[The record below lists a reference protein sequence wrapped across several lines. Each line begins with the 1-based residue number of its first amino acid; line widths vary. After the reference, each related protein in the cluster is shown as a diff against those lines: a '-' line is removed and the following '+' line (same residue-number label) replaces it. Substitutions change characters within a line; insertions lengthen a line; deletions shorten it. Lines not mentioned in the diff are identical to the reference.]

1 MAEFNAPVSDVD
13 PVWIEI
19 NEHFNKMIYCV
30 NQRREAVLAM
40 YHDLRQEIASR
51 PIVRARMEQELI
63 GLRDETENR
72 IQMNHNLQ
80 FQQKIITDIDLELAK
95 IRTPHPDTRVVFR
108 CQSVS
113 LEKLISELGE
123 FLEEEV
129 IPVPDYQET
138 QPVVT
143 VPDYQEMRPVVT
155 VPDYQEMRPVVTVPD
170 YQAMR
175 PVVAVGRMGMA
186 PGELWYPHAIA
197 IDSDDRI
204 FVTESFFQS
213 HGRVSVFSEKGEFL
227 TCFSHQDMREL
238 WGIAI
243 HGDNLYVTDKK
254 VHSIFH
260 FKIETDFPLVA
271 KRGTKGQQ
279 VGRFNDPRNLA
290 VSNNGDVYVA
300 DCSNNRVQ
308 ILNSSLLHPRI
319 LTQQRIHY
327 PHDIKLTA
335 DEVYVLC
342 NDNPCVLVFSHAG
355 ERLRSLVSRGY
366 QMQVTYPSFFCLDS
380 AENIIIS
387 DWESYRIKIFTK
399 EGNLLTTIG
408 EEGEQAG
415 MFVLPTGL
423 AITKELNLI
432 VVSQNKN
439 SVLQI
444 FSCF

>member
-123 FLEEEV
+123 VLEEEV

-138 QPVVT
+138 K
-143 VPDYQEMRPVVT
+143 
-155 VPDYQEMRPVVTVPD
+155 PVVTVPD

-175 PVVAVGRMGMA
+175 PIVAVGKKGKA
-186 PGELWYPHAIA
+186 PGELYYPRAVA
-197 IDSDDRI
+197 IDSNNRI
-204 FVTESFFQS
+204 FVTEGISLRS
-213 HGRVSVFSEKGEFL
+213 HARISVFSERGEFL

-243 HGDNLYVTDKK
+243 HGDNLYVTDTE

-279 VGRFNDPRNLA
+279 VGRFNKPSNLA
-290 VSNNGDVYVA
+290 VSNNGDVYVT
-300 DCSNNRVQ
+300 DDGNNRVQ
-308 ILNSSLLHPRI
+308 ILNSSILHPRT
-319 LTQQRIHY
+319 LTPQRIESLR
-327 PHDIKLTA
+327 DIKLTA

-342 NDNPCVLVFSHAG
+342 LDNPCVHVFSHAG
-355 ERLRSLVSRGY
+355 ERLRSLVSRGV
-366 QMQVTYPSFFCLDS
+366 QMQVTSSLFFCLDS

-387 DWESYRIKIFTK
+387 DWSHRIKIFTK

-408 EEGEQAG
+408 ERGHQAG
-415 MFVLPTGL
+415 MFIYPIGL
-423 AITKELNLI
+423 AITKELNLV
-432 VVSQNKN
+432 VVSENSN

>member
-40 YHDLRQEIASR
+40 YHDLTQEIASR
-51 PIVRARMEQELI
+51 PIDRARMEQELI
-63 GLRDETENR
+63 GLRDETENIIR
-72 IQMNHNLQ
+72 MNPNLQ
-80 FQQKIITDIDLELAK
+80 FQQKRLTDIDLELAK

-123 FLEEEV
+123 LLEEEV
-129 IPVPDYQET
+129 ITVPDYQET
-138 QPVVT
+138 KPVVT
-143 VPDYQEMRPVVT
+143 VPDYRETKPVVT
-155 VPDYQEMRPVVTVPD
+155 VPDYRETKPVVTVPN

-175 PVVAVGRMGMA
+175 PVVAVGRKGKA
-186 PGELWYPHAIA
+186 PGEFYYSHAVA
-197 IDSDDRI
+197 IDSNDQI
-204 FVTESFFQS
+204 FVTEAEFSLT
-213 HGRVSVFSEKGEFL
+213 RISVFSERGEFL
-227 TCFSHQDMREL
+227 TCFSHQDMEAL

-243 HGDNLYVTDKK
+243 HGDNLYVTDRE

-271 KRGTKGQQ
+271 KRGTKGRI
-279 VGRFNDPRNLA
+279 VGEFNSPHNLA

-300 DCSNNRVQ
+300 DYNNHRVQ
-308 ILNSSLLHPRI
+308 ILNSSLLHPRT
-319 LTQQRIHY
+319 LTPQLIEYLR
-327 PHDIKLTA
+327 DIKLTA

-342 NDNPCVLVFSHAG
+342 DDNPCVHVFSHAG
-355 ERLRSLVSRGY
+355 ERLRSLVSRGVH
-366 QMQVTYPSFFCLDS
+366 MQVSSSLYFCLDS

-387 DWESYRIKIFTK
+387 DWSHRIKIFTK
-399 EGNLLTTIG
+399 EGNLLTTIR

-423 AITKELNLI
+423 AITKELNLV

-439 SVLQI
+439 FRLQI
-444 FSCF
+444 LSCF

>member
-40 YHDLRQEIASR
+40 YHDLRQEITSR
-51 PIVRARMEQELI
+51 PIDRARMEQELI

-123 FLEEEV
+123 VLEEEV
-129 IPVPDYQET
+129 M
-138 QPVVT
+138 T
-143 VPDYQEMRPVVT
+143 VPDYQEMRPVVP
-155 VPDYQEMRPVVTVPD
+155 VPDYQETKPVVTVPD

-175 PVVAVGRMGMA
+175 PVVAVGRQGTA
-186 PGELWYPHAIA
+186 PGELYYSNAVA
-197 IDSDDRI
+197 IDSNNRI
-204 FVTESFFQS
+204 FVADGS
-213 HGRVSVFSEKGEFL
+213 HARISVFSERGEFL
-227 TCFSHQDMREL
+227 TCFSLQDMRYPY
-238 WGIAI
+238 GIAI
-243 HGDNLYVTDKK
+243 HGDNLYVTDRE

-260 FKIETDFPLVA
+260 FKIETNFPLVA
-271 KRGTKGQQ
+271 KRGTKGRI
-279 VGRFNDPRNLA
+279 VGKFNYPRNLA

-300 DCSNNRVQ
+300 DDGNCRVQ
-308 ILNSSLLHPRI
+308 ILNSSLLHPRT
-319 LTQQRIHY
+319 LTQQRIESLR
-327 PHDIKLTA
+327 DIKLTA

-342 NDNPCVLVFSHAG
+342 LDIPCIHVFSHAG
-355 ERLRSLVSRGY
+355 ERLRSLVLSGFL
-366 QMQVTYPSFFCLDS
+366 MQVTYPLFFCLDS

-387 DWESYRIKIFTK
+387 DWESHRIKIFTK

-408 EEGEQAG
+408 EEGEQAE
-415 MFVLPTGL
+415 MFDFPTGL
-423 AITKELNLI
+423 ALTKELNL
-432 VVSQNKN
+432 VVLSRNN
-439 SVLQI
+439 NFCLQI

>member
-40 YHDLRQEIASR
+40 YHDLKQEIASR
-51 PIVRARMEQELI
+51 PIDRARMEQELI

-123 FLEEEV
+123 VLEEEV

-138 QPVVT
+138 K
-143 VPDYQEMRPVVT
+143 
-155 VPDYQEMRPVVTVPD
+155 PVVTVPD

-175 PVVAVGRMGMA
+175 PIVAVGKKGKA
-186 PGELWYPHAIA
+186 PGELYYPRAVA
-197 IDSDDRI
+197 IDSNNRI
-204 FVTESFFQS
+204 FVTEGISLRS
-213 HGRVSVFSEKGEFL
+213 HARISVFSERGEFL

-243 HGDNLYVTDKK
+243 HGDNLYVTDTE

-279 VGRFNDPRNLA
+279 VGRFNKPSNLA
-290 VSNNGDVYVA
+290 VSNNGDVYVT
-300 DCSNNRVQ
+300 DDGNNRVQ
-308 ILNSSLLHPRI
+308 ILNSSILHPRT
-319 LTQQRIHY
+319 LTPQRIESLR
-327 PHDIKLTA
+327 DIKLTA

-342 NDNPCVLVFSHAG
+342 LDNPCVHVFSHAG
-355 ERLRSLVSRGY
+355 ERLRSLVSRGV
-366 QMQVTYPSFFCLDS
+366 QMQVTSSLFFCLDS

-387 DWESYRIKIFTK
+387 DWSHRIKIFTK

-408 EEGEQAG
+408 ERGHQAG
-415 MFVLPTGL
+415 MFIFPMGL

>member
-40 YHDLRQEIASR
+40 YHDLTQEIASR
-51 PIVRARMEQELI
+51 PIDRARMELELI
-63 GLRDETENR
+63 GLRDETENTIR
-72 IQMNHNLQ
+72 MNQNLQ
-80 FQQKIITDIDLELAK
+80 FQQKRLTDIDLELAK

-123 FLEEEV
+123 VLEEEV
-129 IPVPDYQET
+129 ITVPGYQET
-138 QPVVT
+138 KPVVT
-143 VPDYQEMRPVVT
+143 VPDYQETKPVVT
-155 VPDYQEMRPVVTVPD
+155 VPDYK
-170 YQAMR
+170 AMR
-175 PVVAVGRMGMA
+175 PVVAVGKRGTA
-186 PGELWYPHAIA
+186 PGELHYPCAVA
-197 IDSDDRI
+197 IDCSNRI
-204 FVTESFFQS
+204 FVTEGSPSQS
-213 HGRVSVFSEKGEFL
+213 HGFLNFHARISVFSERGDFL
-227 TCFSHQDMREL
+227 TCFSHQDMRFL

-243 HGDNLYVTDKK
+243 HRDNLYVTDVE
-254 VHSIFH
+254 VHFIFH

-271 KRGTKGQQ
+271 KRGTKGRI
-279 VGRFNDPRNLA
+279 VGEFSYPRSLA

-300 DCSNNRVQ
+300 DDGNYRVQ
-308 ILNSSLLHPRI
+308 ILNSSLLHPRT
-319 LTQQRIHY
+319 LTQQRIEHLE
-327 PHDIKLTA
+327 DIKLTA

-342 NDNPCVLVFSHAG
+342 LDNPCVHVFSHAG

-366 QMQVTYPSFFCLDS
+366 QMQVTCPYFFCLDS
-380 AENIIIS
+380 AKNIIIS
-387 DWESYRIKIFTK
+387 DWESHRIKIFTK

-408 EEGEQAG
+408 ERGHQAG
-415 MFVLPTGL
+415 MFKYPTGL

-432 VVSQNKN
+432 VVSWN
-439 SVLQI
+439 SNFGLQI

>member
-51 PIVRARMEQELI
+51 SIVRAKREQELI
-63 GLRDETENR
+63 RLRDETENTIR
-72 IQMNHNLQ
+72 MNPSLQ
-80 FQQKIITDIDLELAK
+80 FQQKRLADIDLELAK
-95 IRTPHPDTRVVFR
+95 IRTPRPDTRVVFR

-113 LEKLISELGE
+113 LEKLMSELGE
-123 FLEEEV
+123 VLEEEV
-129 IPVPDYQET
+129 ITVPDYQET
-138 QPVVT
+138 KPVI
-143 VPDYQEMRPVVT
+143 PVH
-155 VPDYQEMRPVVTVPD
+155 D

-175 PVVAVGRMGMA
+175 PVVTVGKKGKA
-186 PGELWYPHAIA
+186 PGELYYPRAVA
-197 IDSDDRI
+197 IDSNNRI
-204 FVTESFFQS
+204 FVTEGISLRS
-213 HGRVSVFSEKGEFL
+213 HARISVFSERGEFL
-227 TCFSHQDMREL
+227 SYFNHQDMREL

-243 HGDNLYVTDKK
+243 HGDNLYVTDRE

-260 FKIETDFPLVA
+260 YKIETNFPLVA
-271 KRGTKGQQ
+271 KRGTKGRI
-279 VGRFNDPRNLA
+279 VGKFNYPHSLA

-300 DCSNNRVQ
+300 DYNNHRVQ
-308 ILNSSLLHPRI
+308 ILNSSLLHPRT

-327 PHDIKLTA
+327 PHDIKLTT

-342 NDNPCVLVFSHAG
+342 YNNPCVHVFSHAG

-366 QMQVTYPSFFCLDS
+366 QMQVYDPDFFCLDK

-387 DWESYRIKIFTK
+387 DDSSHRIKIFTK

-408 EEGEQAG
+408 EKGHQAG
-415 MFVLPTGL
+415 MFIRPHGL
-423 AITKELNLI
+423 ALTKELNL
-432 VVSQNKN
+432 VVISFNEN
-439 SVLQI
+439 FRLQI
-444 FSCF
+444 FSCL

>member
-40 YHDLRQEIASR
+40 YHDLKQEIASR
-51 PIVRARMEQELI
+51 PIDRARMEQELI
-63 GLRDETENR
+63 GLRDETENIIR
-72 IQMNHNLQ
+72 MNPNLQ
-80 FQQKIITDIDLELAK
+80 FQQKRLTDIDLELAK

-123 FLEEEV
+123 VLEEEV

-138 QPVVT
+138 KLVVT
-143 VPDYQEMRPVVT
+143 VPDYQETKPVVP
-155 VPDYQEMRPVVTVPD
+155 VPN

-175 PVVAVGRMGMA
+175 PVVAVGKKGKA
-186 PGELWYPHAIA
+186 PGELWYPRAVA
-197 IDSDDRI
+197 IDSNNRI
-204 FVTESFFQS
+204 FVTEGISLRS
-213 HGRVSVFSEKGEFL
+213 HARISVFSERGEFL
-227 TCFSHQDMREL
+227 TCFSDQDMREL

-243 HGDNLYVTDKK
+243 HGDNLYVTDRE

-260 FKIETDFPLVA
+260 FKIETNFPLVA
-271 KRGTKGQQ
+271 KRGTKGRI
-279 VGRFNDPRNLA
+279 VGKFNRPRSLA
-290 VSNNGDVYVA
+290 VSNNGEVYVA

-308 ILNSSLLHPRI
+308 ILNSSLLHPRT
-319 LTQQRIHY
+319 LTQPRIEY
-327 PHDIKLTA
+327 PRDIKLTA

-342 NDNPCVLVFSHAG
+342 LDNPCILVFSHAG

-408 EEGEQAG
+408 EKGEQAG
-415 MFVLPTGL
+415 MFIFPKGL

>member
-1 MAEFNAPVSDVD
+1 MAEFNAPVPDVD

-40 YHDLRQEIASR
+40 YHDLTQEIASR
-51 PIVRARMEQELI
+51 PIDRARMEQELI
-63 GLRDETENR
+63 GLRDETENTIR
-72 IQMNHNLQ
+72 MNPNLQ
-80 FQQKIITDIDLELAK
+80 FQQKRLTDIDLELAK

-108 CQSVS
+108 CLSVS

-129 IPVPDYQET
+129 LPVPDYQET
-138 QPVVT
+138 KPVVT
-143 VPDYQEMRPVVT
+143 VPDHK
-155 VPDYQEMRPVVTVPD
+155 
-170 YQAMR
+170 AMR
-175 PVVAVGRMGMA
+175 PVVAVGKRGTA
-186 PGELWYPHAIA
+186 PGELWCPHAVA
-197 IDSDDRI
+197 IDCSNRI
-204 FVTESFFQS
+204 FVTEGSPFQS
-213 HGRVSVFSEKGEFL
+213 HGFLNFHARISVFSEKGEFL

-243 HGDNLYVTDKK
+243 HGDNLYVTDRE

-271 KRGTKGQQ
+271 KRRIRGRI
-279 VGRFNDPRNLA
+279 VGKFNDPHNLA

-300 DCSNNRVQ
+300 DCFNHRVQ
-308 ILNSSLLHPRI
+308 ILNSSLLHPRN
-319 LTQQRIHY
+319 LTQQRIES
-327 PHDIKLTA
+327 PLDIKLTA

-342 NDNPCVLVFSHAG
+342 NDIPCIHVFSHAG
-355 ERLRSLVSRGY
+355 ERLRSLVSRGV
-366 QMQVTYPSFFCLDS
+366 QMQVTYPLFFCLDS
-380 AENIIIS
+380 AKNIIIS
-387 DWESYRIKIFTK
+387 DWESHRIKIFTK

-408 EEGEQAG
+408 ERGHQAG
-415 MFVLPTGL
+415 MFIYPMGL
-423 AITKELNLI
+423 AITKELNLV
-432 VVSQNKN
+432 VVSENSN

>member
-1 MAEFNAPVSDVD
+1 MAEFNAPVPDVD

-40 YHDLRQEIASR
+40 YHNLGQEIASR

-63 GLRDETENR
+63 GLRDETENTIR
-72 IQMNHNLQ
+72 MNQNLL
-80 FQQKIITDIDLELAK
+80 FKQKRLTDIDLELAK

-123 FLEEEV
+123 VLEEEV
-129 IPVPDYQET
+129 ITVPDYQET
-138 QPVVT
+138 KPVIRVH
-143 VPDYQEMRPVVT
+143 
-155 VPDYQEMRPVVTVPD
+155 D

-175 PVVAVGRMGMA
+175 PVVAVGKRGSA
-186 PGELWYPHAIA
+186 PGELDYANAVA
-197 IDSDDRI
+197 IDSNDRI
-204 FVTESFFQS
+204 FVAEAATFFS
-213 HGRVSVFSEKGEFL
+213 PHARISVFSERGEFL
-227 TCFSHQDMREL
+227 TCFNHQDMICP

-243 HGDNLYVTDKK
+243 HGDNLYVADAR

-260 FKIETDFPLVA
+260 FKIDTDFPLVA
-271 KRGTKGQQ
+271 KRRTEGQQ
-279 VGRFNDPRNLA
+279 VGEFTTEFFPRDYPYTIA

-300 DCSNNRVQ
+300 DCKNHRVQ
-308 ILNSSLLHPRI
+308 ILNSSLLHPRT
-319 LTQQRIHY
+319 LTQEPIKHTN
-327 PHDIKLTA
+327 DIKLTA

-342 NDNPCVLVFSHAG
+342 DDNPCVHVFSYAG
-355 ERLRSLVSRGY
+355 ERLRSLVSRGV
-366 QMQVTYPSFFCLDS
+366 QMQVTNPSFFCLDS

-387 DWESYRIKIFTK
+387 DWESHRIKIFTK

-408 EEGEQAG
+408 EKGEQAG
-415 MFVLPTGL
+415 MFIFPKGL